1 MVGTAKAPIAL
12 MSRYHLW
19 ANDRLVTSI
28 KSAVK
33 HCNGKKIYRNNDGSY
48 FGSIKNTLAHI
59 AGVDD
64 LWYLRVTKG
73 GDSAASYNY
82 YYSDGTPPSEWGTL
96 YNDFNDACDALLK
109 NSQRWVDYVDTLDD
123 ADVFGNISFEDTK
136 NVPTERQR
144 GACLLHVFNH
154 GTHHRGQI
162 HTALTS
168 VEQGSVRQFAPALD
182 MPMMDLD
189 FKILKK

>member
-1 MVGTAKAPIAL
+1 MGGSAKAPIAL

-19 ANDRLVTSI
+19 ANERLVTSI
-28 KSAVK
+28 KGAVK

-64 LWYLRVTKG
+64 LWYLRITKG
-73 GDSAASYNY
+73 GDSAATYNY

-96 YNDFNDACDALLK
+96 YNDFNVACDALLK
-109 NSQRWVDYVDTLDD
+109 NSERWVQYVETLDD
-123 ADVFGNISFEDTK
+123 DALFANISYEDTK
-136 NVPTERQR
+136 NIPVEKQR
-144 GACLLHVFNH
+144 GAALLHVFNH

-168 VEQGSVRQFAPALD
+168 VEQGAVRQFAPALD
-182 MPMMDLD
+182 MPLMESEFLM
-189 FKILKK
+189 KQK